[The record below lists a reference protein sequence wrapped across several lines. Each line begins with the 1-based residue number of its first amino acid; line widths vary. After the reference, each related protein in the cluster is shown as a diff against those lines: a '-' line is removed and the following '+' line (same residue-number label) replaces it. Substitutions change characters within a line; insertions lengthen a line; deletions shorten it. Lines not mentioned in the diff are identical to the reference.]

1 MEHEQKAAATL
12 PAQLMAKPA
21 ITFEEFFLDV
31 LGLPKSTAEE
41 LARSKTAP
49 KFFLLGRRR
58 YIRTEDAKL
67 WIDQQAAA
75 TPYFPRRN
83 RRDAA

>member
-1 MEHEQKAAATL
+1 MDHASNTPATL

-21 ITFEEFFLDV
+21 ITFEEFFQTI
-31 LGLPKSTAEE
+31 LGLPDSTAEE
-41 LARSKTAP
+41 LVRSNTAP

-58 YIRTEDAKL
+58 YIRTEDAKV
-67 WIDQQAAA
+67 WIDQMAAT

-83 RRDAA
+83 RRAAA

>member
-1 MEHEQKAAATL
+1 MDHESNTSATL

-21 ITFEEFFLDV
+21 ITFEEFFQDV

-41 LARSKTAP
+41 LARQDNAP
-49 KFFLLGRRR
+49 RFFLLGRRR
-58 YIRTEDAKL
+58 YIRTEDAKV
-67 WIDQQAAA
+67 WIDKMATA

-83 RRDAA
+83 RRAAA